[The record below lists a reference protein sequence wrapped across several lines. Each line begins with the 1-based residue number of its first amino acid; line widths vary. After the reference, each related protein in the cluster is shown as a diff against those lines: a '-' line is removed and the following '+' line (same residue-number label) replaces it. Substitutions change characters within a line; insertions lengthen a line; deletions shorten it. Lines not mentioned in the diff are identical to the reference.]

1 MPLDEQQNLLDELGE
16 QIRQRK
22 DTSNPVRNPIG
33 YLNWL
38 CQQLEQGKQPL
49 SSAHLN
55 RQERRRREAAHQA
68 AERAAAAKANE
79 ELARLSEEL
88 AQNRKMEEN
97 H

>member
-1 MPLDEQQNLLDELGE
+1 MPHDEQQNLLDELGE

-38 CQQLEQGKQPL
+38 CQQIEQGKQPL

-55 RQERRRREAAHQA
+55 RQERRRREGACQA

-88 AQNRKMEEN
+88 AQARRAEDSN
-97 H
+97 